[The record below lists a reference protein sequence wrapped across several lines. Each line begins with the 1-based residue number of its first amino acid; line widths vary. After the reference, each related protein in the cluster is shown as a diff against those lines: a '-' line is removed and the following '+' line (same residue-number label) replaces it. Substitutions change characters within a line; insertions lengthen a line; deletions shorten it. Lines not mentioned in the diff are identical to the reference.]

1 MCRAGK
7 VIRDHLLQKPSM
19 QIPSRQSFDDSQRAG
34 LAGGGGERAGVE
46 VSGGSGAGSA
56 LAGYKVVTSTRVGT

>member
-1 MCRAGK
+1 
-7 VIRDHLLQKPSM
+7 M

-46 VSGGSGAGSA
+46 VSGGSGVGSA